1 MRNMVSQEVSLE
13 CPAVNDAG
21 EIRVALASLVKM
33 INLLGAEL
41 VVGRYREDIDVL
53 ESCIRAKL
61 FAHVDGVSPEQTA
74 AGVALAHSLIHPVL
88 KNLRERVDQLHA
100 AEAADAA
107 AAGQSSPPGRL
118 LN

>member
-1 MRNMVSQEVSLE
+1 MHEMSVE
-13 CPAVNDAG
+13 CPAVNEAG

-33 INLLGAEL
+33 INLIGAEL

-74 AGVALAHSLIHPVL
+74 AGVALAHSLVDPVL
-88 KNLRERVDQLHA
+88 KNLRERVNQLHA
-100 AEAADAA
+100 AEVAEATALA
-107 AAGQSSPPGRL
+107 ETPPAGRL

>member
-1 MRNMVSQEVSLE
+1 MTGNERFVEK
-13 CPAVNDAG
+13 PAVNDGG

-33 INLLGAEL
+33 INLIGAEL

-61 FAHVDGVSPEQTA
+61 FAHVEGVSPEQTA
-74 AGVALAHSLIHPVL
+74 AGVALAHNLVDPVL
-88 KNLRERVDQLHA
+88 KNLRERVNQLHV
-100 AEAADAA
+100 AEAAELAQA
-107 AAGQSSPPGRL
+107 PPAGRL

>member
-1 MRNMVSQEVSLE
+1 
-13 CPAVNDAG
+13 VNDVG

-41 VVGRYREDIDVL
+41 VVGRYREDIEVI
-53 ESCIRAKL
+53 ESCVRAKL

-74 AGVALAHSLIHPVL
+74 AGVAMAHSLVEPVL
-88 KNLRERVDQLHA
+88 KNLRERASQLHA
-100 AEAADAA
+100 AEAAEAA
-107 AAGQSSPPGRL
+107 ALSEAAPSGRL